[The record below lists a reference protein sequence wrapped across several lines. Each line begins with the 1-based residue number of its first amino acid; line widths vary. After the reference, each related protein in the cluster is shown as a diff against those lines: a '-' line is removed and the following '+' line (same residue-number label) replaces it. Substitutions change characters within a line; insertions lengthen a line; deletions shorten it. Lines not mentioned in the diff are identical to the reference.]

1 MYVLVLW
8 TPGRAAD
15 RAGAVE
21 ISKPE
26 SSCCEA
32 VQVRSE
38 GRRVSVTAQVP
49 ETQIICEEED
59 EIRRRRRAGT
69 KKYTAYEAKDDGVIH
84 SVALPR

>member
-1 MYVLVLW
+1 MCGLVLW

-38 GRRVSVTAQVP
+38 RRRVSVTAQVP
-49 ETQIICEEED
+49 KTQIICEEED
-59 EIRRRRRAGT
+59 EIRRRRRAGA
-69 KKYTAYEAKDDGVIH
+69 KKYTAYEAEDDRAIH
-84 SVALPR
+84 SITLPR